1 MEQVIL
7 AFEGE
12 KNARHIRDI
21 IESFGLAECL
31 ICHSAAEV
39 KRLAGRQ
46 GIHAVICGYK
56 LPDDTAQGLADDLPE
71 SCSILVLAVQSMLD
85 LIGDDERVFKLSAP
99 ATRSDLL
106 SMVDMILSKGCREEL
121 YTHAPRSQEEI
132 HLIKKAKA
140 RLMEE
145 RKMNE
150 EEAHRFLQKKSM
162 DTGTKLPQT
171 AQMVL
176 DGAF

>member
-21 IESFGLAECL
+21 IEKSGLAEGI

-39 KRLAGRQ
+39 KRLAGLQ
-46 GIHAVICGYK
+46 GIYTVVCGYK
-56 LPDDTAQGLADDLPE
+56 LPDETAQSLADDLPR

-85 LIGDDERVFKLSAP
+85 LIDDDEKLYKLSAP
-99 ATRSDLL
+99 ATRSELL
-106 SMVDMILSKGCREEL
+106 SQVEMLLSRGRRAEGCA
-121 YTHAPRSQEEI
+121 HIPRSQEEI
-132 HLIKKAKA
+132 NLIERAKA
-140 RLMEE
+140 YLTAE
-145 RKMNE
+145 RGMSE

-162 DTGTKLPQT
+162 DTGKKLTQT

-176 DGAF
+176 DGGF